1 MGTPKGNGLVE
12 ITGENKAMDKGW
24 FCMDLMG
31 FLRENESCADWE
43 TFHSA
48 IQQAKSGNCPY
59 KDKCKRYERTIKK
72 TGHQLNLFQ

>member
-31 FLRENESCADWE
+31 FLRGADWD
-43 TFHSA
+43 TFIPPFSKPSPVTVLSEKNA
-48 IQQAKSGNCPY
+48 SVTNAQ
-59 KDKCKRYERTIKK
+59 
-72 TGHQLNLFQ
+72 

>member
-1 MGTPKGNGLVE
+1 MGKPKGNGLVE

-31 FLRENESCADWE
+31 FLRGTDWE

-48 IQQAKSGNCPY
+48 FQQAKAGNCPF
-59 KDKCKRYERTIKK
+59 KDKCNRFASTVKKRD
-72 TGHQLNLFQ
+72 HQLSLFQ

>member
-31 FLRENESCADWE
+31 FLRGAD
-43 TFHSA
+43 
-48 IQQAKSGNCPY
+48 
-59 KDKCKRYERTIKK
+59 
-72 TGHQLNLFQ
+72 

>member
-24 FCMDLMG
+24 FCMDLMR
-31 FLRENESCADWE
+31 FLRGVDWE

-48 IQQAKSGNCPY
+48 FQQAKSGNCPY
-59 KDKCKRYERTIKK
+59 RKQCPRYAKTISK
-72 TGHQLNLFQ
+72 TQNQLSIQFNE

>member
-12 ITGENKAMDKGW
+12 ITGENKAMDKDW

-31 FLRENESCADWE
+31 FLRGADWD

-48 IQQAKSGNCPY
+48 FQQAKSGNCPFREE
-59 KDKCKRYERTIKK
+59 CKRYERTVKK
-72 TGHQLNLFQ
+72 RGHQLSIF